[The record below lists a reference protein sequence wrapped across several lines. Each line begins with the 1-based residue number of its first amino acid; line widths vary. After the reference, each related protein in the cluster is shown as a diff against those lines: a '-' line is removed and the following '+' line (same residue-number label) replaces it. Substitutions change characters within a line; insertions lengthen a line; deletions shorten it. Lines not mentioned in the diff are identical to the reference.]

1 MAKKVENENLGFPKV
16 VLENENLSED
26 MEAVSLI
33 INRLT
38 DILTEQFGFDVR
50 KELLKRINETET
62 ID

>member
-1 MAKKVENENLGFPKV
+1 M
-16 VLENENLSED
+16 LENDKLSED
-26 MEAVSLI
+26 GKAVSLI

>member
-1 MAKKVENENLGFPKV
+1 MTREESRNLGFPKL
-16 VLENENLSED
+16 VLENDKLSED
-26 MEAVSLI
+26 GEAVSLI
-33 INRLT
+33 INKLT